1 LRQGARVIT
10 ATDNRFQITFVT
22 FFFSQLIFQFLPTS
36 IISRFDVALA
46 LFLLCGAGVI
56 IKSSSQ
62 RLREMGI
69 HLAIGAQPKDL
80 LGMVIWQ
87 GMIPALA
94 GLGLGMALA
103 VALTRLIANQ
113 LYQVSPTDPASFALV
128 TLLLAIIALTACYFP
143 ALRAIRVDPIKA
155 LREE

>member
-1 LRQGARVIT
+1 
-10 ATDNRFQITFVT
+10 
-22 FFFSQLIFQFLPTS
+22 
-36 IISRFDVALA
+36 
-46 LFLLCGAGVI
+46 
-56 IKSSSQ
+56 
-62 RLREMGI
+62 MGI

>member
-1 LRQGARVIT
+1 
-10 ATDNRFQITFVT
+10 
-22 FFFSQLIFQFLPTS
+22 
-36 IISRFDVALA
+36 
-46 LFLLCGAGVI
+46 VI

-103 VALTRLIANQ
+103 VALTRLITNQ
-113 LYQVSPTDPASFALV
+113 LYQLSPTDPASFALV

>member
-1 LRQGARVIT
+1 
-10 ATDNRFQITFVT
+10 
-22 FFFSQLIFQFLPTS
+22 
-36 IISRFDVALA
+36 
-46 LFLLCGAGVI
+46 
-56 IKSSSQ
+56 
-62 RLREMGI
+62 
-69 HLAIGAQPKDL
+69 
-80 LGMVIWQ
+80 MVIWQ

-94 GLGLGMALA
+94 GLGLGMPLA

-113 LYQVSPTDPASFALV
+113 LYQVSPTDPASFALA